1 MKYLKYFRLAQF
13 FIHLKNT
20 KFRLTFIIRK
30 SNKDGQPAV
39 LLLLVCS
46 SIKNGIPRPPRGLPR
61 VLLKIYAPT
70 AVTSSFKLAC
80 KFTSEYLELHFP
92 MLSARAKSQL
102 ALVSWIIVLMI
113 LRHIFQYFK

>member
-13 FIHLKNT
+13 FIPLKNT

-30 SNKDGQPAV
+30 SNKDGQPAI
-39 LLLLVCS
+39 LVRFAS
-46 SIKNGIPRPPRGLPR
+46 FGLFKYQKYGIPRPPRGLLR

-80 KFTSEYLELHFP
+80 KFTTE
-92 MLSARAKSQL
+92 
-102 ALVSWIIVLMI
+102 
-113 LRHIFQYFK
+113 